1 MGTGKR
7 LARVCI
13 GAFYHFLIAKPRDA
27 VAKIFGRPRQ
37 RMVVLCYHGVRPEDR
52 SAFAWQ
58 MDTIRKAAT
67 PVALDGSGHPPSDKH
82 LVAVTFDDGFASI
95 RQNALPELEKRGIP
109 ATIFLPTGNLG
120 NRPMWPMEKTEPC
133 AGERILDAGELPPLA
148 GPLVKFGSHS
158 ASHGNLTE
166 MTEEEIARE
175 LRRSK
180 EDLESILGTPVDLFA
195 FPYGKYSPRAAE
207 LARMAGY
214 RNAYTM
220 EPLTVQPTDSRFLV
234 GRCRVDPSD
243 WKAEFWLKMRGGY
256 EGVVPFHRLK
266 RVSRNPARQGS

>member
-1 MGTGKR
+1 
-7 LARVCI
+7 
-13 GAFYHFLIAKPRDA
+13 
-27 VAKIFGRPRQ
+27 
-37 RMVVLCYHGVRPEDR
+37 
-52 SAFAWQ
+52 
-58 MDTIRKAAT
+58 
-67 PVALDGSGHPPSDKH
+67 
-82 LVAVTFDDGFASI
+82 
-95 RQNALPELEKRGIP
+95 
-109 ATIFLPTGNLG
+109 
-120 NRPMWPMEKTEPC
+120 
-133 AGERILDAGELPPLA
+133 
-148 GPLVKFGSHS
+148 
-158 ASHGNLTE
+158 